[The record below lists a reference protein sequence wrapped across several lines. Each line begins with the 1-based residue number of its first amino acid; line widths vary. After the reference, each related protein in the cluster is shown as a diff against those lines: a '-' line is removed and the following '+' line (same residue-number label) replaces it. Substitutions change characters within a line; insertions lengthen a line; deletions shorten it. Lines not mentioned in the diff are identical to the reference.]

1 MHHIIINL
9 PSRPAANASQLVIII
24 IIIPITAITYLD
36 DLSELKR
43 RVNPI
48 IPVNEKLPARYIP
61 IVIENIN
68 IIIIQYRYTKP
79 VAPVPVVVN
88 ILYVYFRY

>member
-1 MHHIIINL
+1 MHHIINL

-24 IIIPITAITYLD
+24 IISITAITYLY
-36 DLSELKR
+36 R
-43 RVNPI
+43 RSLGTKAPRKSHHI
-48 IPVNEKLPARYIP
+48 RKQKTTGPVYF
-61 IVIENIN
+61 VIENIN

-88 ILYVYFRY
+88 ILYIYFRY